1 MTLTDLD
8 LAFDNTA
15 LAMNATERLC
25 YDDSL
30 SSFWSALPE
39 RSDDGALMSSSRSDV
54 TLPKERLSIEPSQS
68 IPRPRTSSSAQR
80 ALARSESSKEIN
92 LRSLRSRHQ
101 A

>member
-39 RSDDGALMSSSRSDV
+39 RSDDGALN
-54 TLPKERLSIEPSQS
+54 EFQS
-68 IPRPRTSSSAQR
+68 IGCDFAQR
-80 ALARSESSKEIN
+80 TFE
-92 LRSLRSRHQ
+92 H
-101 A
+101 